1 MIAHVAQLHFIKPRS
16 FKLLL
21 EFLSLNGGSFVLR
34 VEQKRLCEE
43 ELSMHISH
51 LAKQLY
57 NLLVLTEVDEGLCK
71 DHSGPG
77 VGGMRPLK
85 KGERGL

>member
-1 MIAHVAQLHFIKPRS
+1 MVAHVTQLHFIKPSS

-21 EFLSLNGGSFVLR
+21 EFLSLYGGSFVLG
-34 VEQKRLCEE
+34 VEQECLCEE
-43 ELSMHISH
+43 ELAMYVSH
-51 LAKQLY
+51 LSKQLY